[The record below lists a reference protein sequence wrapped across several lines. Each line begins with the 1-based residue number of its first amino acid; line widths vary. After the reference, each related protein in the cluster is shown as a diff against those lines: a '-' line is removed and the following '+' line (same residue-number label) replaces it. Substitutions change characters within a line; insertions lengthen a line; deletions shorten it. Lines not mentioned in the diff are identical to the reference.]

1 MRLNVSVRFLCSVTT
16 PNVSRYQH
24 ADHKACHHGDW
35 HVLLPSPDASIGR
48 HSWVS
53 LTWLLAKIKVE
64 TTPGANA
71 RSIKRRVRH
80 IERQMGRLT
89 ENDKMTEMRKKK
101 GQSKGRKRINTGC
114 PFLWVVM
121 NFWRVFGNWSM
132 LISVISSSR
141 WNWQVTPGHCFL
153 CVTIPTCVI
162 TVMIHDTCKVVSV
175 TVV

>member
-16 PNVSRYQH
+16 PNGSRYQH

-35 HVLLPSPDASIGR
+35 HVLLPSLDASIGR

-89 ENDKMTEMRKKK
+89 ENDKMTEMRKKRAKVKEGK
-101 GQSKGRKRINTGC
+101 GLTLDVHFSE
-114 PFLWVVM
+114 LWWISDVCLEIDRC
-121 NFWRVFGNWSM
+121 WYLSSQAHAETDKWPRDTVF
-132 LISVISSSR
+132 SV
-141 WNWQVTPGHCFL
+141 
-153 CVTIPTCVI
+153 
-162 TVMIHDTCKVVSV
+162 
-175 TVV
+175 